1 MISLNEKIKASIY
14 LLSYFETLGFNN
26 TQWEFNY
33 GNGNIE
39 DKGNAGYI
47 WLNIIHHFF
56 SLGGFSNIDL
66 TNWNCSDD
74 TIMMIS
80 TGLGCLRGTNEKN
93 YIDEYIKIL
102 PELKNEK
109 RQSGFNT
116 LNTLELIK
124 RLQTIDKLEYKENM
138 GGNGAAMR
146 TSIIGLIYYKEED
159 IDILIE
165 NSIIASRVTHNYS
178 LGYLS
183 GLITALF
190 TSYAIRD
197 ISVWDWIDNLLDLYE
212 SNKIDNYM
220 KKTNIY
226 QKYLEE
232 KDDFFDKWYQYKEQK
247 LSKFKYK
254 PFDFLHYDNR
264 IDSLDD
270 YNEYKGKGQKNNYTR
285 FGGSGLSALIVAYD
299 SLLMSYSSTNIP
311 LNLKDKKSIKFSID
325 SLIFFSTLH
334 FGDNDTTGAIAGA
347 WYGALYGFS
356 QFNTNRLEQ
365 LELKNELNKITNKVI
380 KYHKLN

>member
-109 RQSGFNT
+109 R
-116 LNTLELIK
+116 
-124 RLQTIDKLEYKENM
+124 
-138 GGNGAAMR
+138 
-146 TSIIGLIYYKEED
+146 
-159 IDILIE
+159 
-165 NSIIASRVTHNYS
+165 
-178 LGYLS
+178 
-183 GLITALF
+183 
-190 TSYAIRD
+190 
-197 ISVWDWIDNLLDLYE
+197 
-212 SNKIDNYM
+212 
-220 KKTNIY
+220 
-226 QKYLEE
+226 
-232 KDDFFDKWYQYKEQK
+232 
-247 LSKFKYK
+247 
-254 PFDFLHYDNR
+254 
-264 IDSLDD
+264 
-270 YNEYKGKGQKNNYTR
+270 
-285 FGGSGLSALIVAYD
+285 
-299 SLLMSYSSTNIP
+299 
-311 LNLKDKKSIKFSID
+311 
-325 SLIFFSTLH
+325 
-334 FGDNDTTGAIAGA
+334 
-347 WYGALYGFS
+347 
-356 QFNTNRLEQ
+356 
-365 LELKNELNKITNKVI
+365 
-380 KYHKLN
+380 